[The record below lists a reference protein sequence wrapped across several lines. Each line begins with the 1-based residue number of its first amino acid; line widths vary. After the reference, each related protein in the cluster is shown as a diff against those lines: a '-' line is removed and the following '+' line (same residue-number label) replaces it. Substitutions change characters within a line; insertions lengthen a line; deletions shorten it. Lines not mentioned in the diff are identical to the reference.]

1 MKSKCILTA
10 LIISS
15 ITMISNAQSNVELE
29 IKTGSDN
36 LEHRDFQHD
45 LEIRIQVDGKPDV
58 VLLNANRGQT
68 WANNSTHKIKM
79 NLDPTTTA
87 DKIKEIQLYRRV
99 DSWNNIDGGRAD
111 NWNLHKLI
119 ATANIVKDGR
129 TIKYSLLNVQ
139 GTGGKAL
146 FRFVYENRNQP
157 DDGQE
162 KGLSKSFTTT
172 PTFVSGTASRPTITL
187 KAEFKT
193 GGDDLRGGNDNVTMT
208 IKYKSGAASTVLSNL
223 NAGRTWRNFY
233 TNNVEKT
240 LPPTFNIY
248 DIESI
253 ELRHTGGGGIG
264 ADNWYLDK
272 FKITLLVNT
281 EPVVILDKEA
291 APIHYFTG
299 DARRKIFREF
309 TIPVNP
315 ESLK

>member
-1 MKSKCILTA
+1 MKLRIIIAA
-10 LIISS
+10 LFFSAIS
-15 ITMISNAQSNVELE
+15 ITSKAQSNVELE
-29 IKTGSDN
+29 IKTGADN

-45 LEIRIQVDGKPDV
+45 LEIRIKVDGKPDV

-87 DKIKEIQLYRRV
+87 DQIKEIQLYRRV
-99 DSWNNIDGGRAD
+99 DSWNNFDAGRAD
-111 NWNLHKLI
+111 NWNLHKLV
-119 ATANIVKDGR
+119 ATATIIKDGR
-129 TIKYSLLNVQ
+129 PLKYSLLNLQ

-146 FRFVYENRNQP
+146 FRFVYENRNLP

-162 KGLSKSFTTT
+162 KGLSKSF
-172 PTFVSGTASRPTITL
+172 PTSPAFVSGTASRPTITL
-187 KAEFKT
+187 KALFKT

-208 IKYKSGAASTVLSNL
+208 IKYKSGAASTVFSNM
-223 NAGRTWRNFY
+223 NAGRNWRNF
-233 TNNVEKT
+233 NISNVEKP
-240 LPPTFNIY
+240 LPATFNIY

-272 FKITLLVNT
+272 FKITLTING
-281 EPVVILDKEA
+281 EPIVILDKEE

-299 DARRKIFREF
+299 DARRKVFREF